1 MKFLKTADDY
11 REIGYSNVNQREYS
25 KAHDS
30 FLKAS
35 EKYNKIGNFQEEYL
49 CKSLSLLMTIQSD
62 LKNPDRY
69 IRSKASLERVTV
81 PKIKFG
87 LKKIQVSE
95 LIDECSLI
103 GEELT
108 LLEKLSKGQ
117 YEDVF
122 SITEELRTV
131 AHGFQQ
137 TIGNRA
143 LYIPEL
149 FENRHITGIERSYF
163 LYAISEELL
172 AAHIVWTDPKKSVEH
187 YQMASH
193 WRNLL
198 GEKEQELTNNQ
209 KIQDFS
215 QGVRCWFC
223 GREIYGKN
231 IHYLPMKTQISEYQL
246 KNEKNE
252 LLRSINND
260 HQTVFAC
267 RVCYFAIT
275 NRIDEI
281 ALDYHNKA
289 ISEIHRVESELHAL
303 ISHLQ
308 STMRK

>member
-11 REIGYSNVNQREYS
+11 REIGYSNVNQREYA

-35 EKYNKIGNFQEEYL
+35 EKYNKIGNFQDEYL

-69 IRSKASLERVTV
+69 IRSKASLERVTI
-81 PKIKFG
+81 PEIKFG

-95 LIDECSLI
+95 LIDECSLT

-108 LLEKLSKGQ
+108 LFEKLSKGQ

-122 SITEELRTV
+122 SIIEEIRTV
-131 AHGFQQ
+131 AHGFQN
-137 TIGNRA
+137 TIGDRA
-143 LYIPEL
+143 LNIPEL
-149 FENRHITGIERSYF
+149 FENRYVNGVERSYF

-172 AAHIVWTDPKKSVEH
+172 AEHIVWTDPKKSVEH

-193 WRNLL
+193 WRSLL
-198 GEKEQELTNNQ
+198 GQKEDEQTNNQ
-209 KIQDFS
+209 KIHEIS
-215 QGVRCWFC
+215 QGVICWFC

-246 KNEKNE
+246 KNEKKE
-252 LLRSINND
+252 LLQSVHPD
-260 HQTVFAC
+260 KQAVFAC
-267 RVCYFAIT
+267 RVCYYAIT

-281 ALDYHNKA
+281 AVEYHNKA
-289 ISEIHRVESELHAL
+289 LTEIHRVESELHAR

-308 STMRK
+308 SIMRK